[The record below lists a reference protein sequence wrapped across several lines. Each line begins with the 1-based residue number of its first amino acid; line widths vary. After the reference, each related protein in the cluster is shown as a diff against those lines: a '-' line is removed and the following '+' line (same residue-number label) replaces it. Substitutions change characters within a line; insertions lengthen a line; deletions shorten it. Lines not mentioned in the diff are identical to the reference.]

1 MAACYFQAI
10 CYLASTTA
18 FVFGVDV
25 VSGIAVLCH
34 CCCYFSSSA
43 STSADITLL
52 SQGESSDL
60 RTVFNV
66 YVTLVST
73 AWQSTPSLSESSRKL
88 LAMRHVGSEVVDATI
103 ISGSKILVM
112 PAKRSSCSWIQG
124 RKAASGEG
132 GGGASWQGDMPG
144 GWLPI

>member
-1 MAACYFQAI
+1 MARPISLKAWNLLVI
-10 CYLASTTA
+10 VVLTRTSGNTSSTGST
-18 FVFGVDV
+18 DSKE
-25 VSGIAVLCH
+25 SGT
-34 CCCYFSSSA
+34 SSSA

-60 RTVFNV
+60 RTLFNV